1 MSYKIPLF
9 DLNYGEEEEKAVID
23 TLRSKWI
30 STGPRCD
37 EFEKLFA
44 ESLDAKYALT
54 VSNCTV
60 SLHLALRL
68 LGIKDDDEV
77 IVPSLTF
84 VASVNAIKYVNAKPV
99 FCDIQS
105 YEDINIS
112 PEAIE
117 QAITPKTKAIIV
129 VHFGGFPCD
138 MEKIMGIAQKHN
150 LKIIED
156 ACHGPLSEYQGK
168 KLGTFGD
175 ISCFSFFSNK
185 NLSTGEGGMLVTNNE
200 EYYNKAKLLRSH
212 GMTSLSFER
221 SKGHTTV
228 YDVLEFGYNYRLDDI
243 RASIGIVQLK
253 KLKSDL
259 DKRALLREK
268 YIECLENI
276 EQIIIPFKNHS
287 AFVSNYIFPIVLKD
301 STAEKRD
308 LLRAKLQEDGIQ
320 SSIHYPA
327 AHRFSIYKDLQCNLP
342 NTEYVADNE
351 ITLPMFGK
359 VTVGEIEYIVAS
371 IKKHIQNKI

>member
-9 DLNYGEEEEKAVID
+9 DLNFGEEEEKAVID

-30 STGPRCD
+30 STGPACA

-54 VSNCTV
+54 LSNCTV
-60 SLHLALRL
+60 ALHLALRL
-68 LGIKDDDEV
+68 LDIKNDDEV

-84 VASVNAIKYVNAKPV
+84 VATINAVKYVNATPV

-112 PEAIE
+112 PDAIE

-138 MEKIMGIAQKHN
+138 MERIMSIARKHN
-150 LKIIED
+150 LKVIED
-156 ACHGPLSEYQGK
+156 ACHGPLSEYQGR

-185 NLSTGEGGMLVTNNE
+185 NLSTGEGGMLVTNNA

-212 GMTSLSFER
+212 GMSSLSYER

-243 RASIGIVQLK
+243 RASIGIAQLK

-259 DKRALLREK
+259 DKRVLIRKK

-276 EQIIIPFKNHS
+276 EQVIIPFKEHS
-287 AFVSNYIFPIVLKD
+287 TFVSNYIFPIILKG
-301 STAEKRD
+301 STSEKRD
-308 LLRAKLQEDGIQ
+308 LIRVKLQEDGIQ
-320 SSIHYPA
+320 TSIHYPA
-327 AHRFSIYKDLQCNLP
+327 AHRFSIYKDLPCNLP
-342 NTEYVADNE
+342 NTEYVSDNE

-359 VTVGEIEYIVAS
+359 LTFQEIEHIAAS
-371 IKKHIQNKI
+371 LKKHLQN

>member
-320 SSIHYPA
+320 TSIHYPA

>member
-9 DLNYGEEEEKAVID
+9 DLNFGEEEEKAVID

-30 STGPRCD
+30 STGPACA

-44 ESLDAKYALT
+44 ESLDAKHALT
-54 VSNCTV
+54 LSNCTV
-60 SLHLALRL
+60 ALHLALRL
-68 LGIKDDDEV
+68 LDIKNDDEV

-84 VASVNAIKYVNAKPV
+84 VATINAVKYVNATPV

-112 PEAIE
+112 PDAIE
-117 QAITPKTKAIIV
+117 KAITPKTKAIIV

-138 MEKIMGIAQKHN
+138 MEKIMCIARKHN
-150 LKIIED
+150 LKVIED

-185 NLSTGEGGMLVTNNE
+185 NLSTGEGGMLVTNNA

-212 GMTSLSFER
+212 GMSSLSYER

-228 YDVLEFGYNYRLDDI
+228 YDVIEFGYNYRLDDI

-259 DKRALLREK
+259 DKRVLIRKK
-268 YIECLENI
+268 YIECIGNI
-276 EQIIIPFKNHS
+276 EQVIIPFKKHLT
-287 AFVSNYIFPIVLKD
+287 FVSNYIFPIILKD
-301 STAEKRD
+301 STSEKRD
-308 LLRAKLQEDGIQ
+308 LIRGKLQDDGIQ
-320 SSIHYPA
+320 TSIHYPA
-327 AHRFSIYKDLQCNLP
+327 AHRFSIYKDLPCNLP
-342 NTEYVADNE
+342 NTEYVSDNE
-351 ITLPMFGK
+351 ITLPMFAK
-359 VTVGEIEYIVAS
+359 LTFQEIEHIAAS
-371 IKKHIQNKI
+371 LKKHLQN